1 MLNKIKNESE
11 LASITSKVGDM
22 TFCSDSNK
30 LFIYEGDSY
39 IELKLKE
46 LYTDCIEEPQS
57 PSSLFESSYLKLKY
71 NTNDR
76 NI

>member
-22 TFCSDSNK
+22 VFCSDSNEI
-30 LFIYEGDSY
+30 FIYDGNSY
-39 IELKLKE
+39 TKFKLNPE
-46 LYTDCIEEPQS
+46 LYTDCMDPQP

-71 NTNDR
+71 NTYDR